1 MPICS
6 LTGVRGGQIVKVV
19 KVEEPEVVTSGTIP
33 VSRGCYLVR
42 DVEKS
47 KLGRSDE
54 ADRLGGRRCPC
65 TQGDSPSQRCGMM
78 DSRTIEAA
86 PDPAVYLD
94 RPQMPHRVPVGIDAH
109 QVTSTDK

>member
-19 KVEEPEVVTSGTIP
+19 KVEEPEGVTSGTIP

-42 DVEKS
+42 SVEKL
-47 KLGRSDE
+47 KLARPDQ
-54 ADRLGGRRCPC
+54 ADRLGGGRRPC
-65 TQGDSPSQRCGMM
+65 TQGDSPSQRCGTM

-94 RPQMPHRVPVGIDAH
+94 RPQMPHRVPVGTDAH